1 MMSKTTLLA
10 LLDPVFGEL
19 NKLIDSISVYEL
31 KYPIAQRQLE
41 KEFDEI
47 IAFIA
52 SGGRMGRST
61 TELNDQFSGVMN
73 SGKVRERLNWLI
85 DEKKIIKSVGAKY
98 TNFYFLK

>member
-31 KYPIAQRQLE
+31 KYPVAQRQLE
-41 KEFDEI
+41 KEFDAI

-61 TELNDQFSGVMN
+61 KELHKQFHGMMDKS
-73 SGKVRERLNWLI
+73 KIRERLNWLVQ
-85 DEKKIIKSVGAKY
+85 EKKIIKSVGAKY
-98 TNFYFLK
+98 TNFYFLN